1 MLMHIEL
8 CKFQG
13 KGREVPMLGIRY
25 EKMNMIDNFLQ
36 TYSVYFDIFGEQK
49 ISGSSFQYFK
59 TA

>member
-13 KGREVPMLGIRY
+13 KGREVPMLGSRY

-36 TYSVYFDIFGEQK
+36 TDSVYFDIFAEQK
-49 ISGSSFQYFK
+49 ISGSCF
-59 TA
+59 